1 MGIDPKTIIERPD
14 GSTIEFGKLKVRDQ
28 LAHEFVAANIPA
40 AESLKELIAGFKL
53 KVVAELM
60 AHRDMMLRDY
70 GVQVGGKGGNI
81 TLKTADGKMAVKFTV
96 QKFIEFGPELEAAKA
111 LIFECMNEWSEDA
124 GAEIREIVAQV
135 FQLNKNGRIDTQGI
149 LGLRKLAITDERWVK
164 AMAAI
169 DDAIR
174 TDREASYLNFYL
186 IDPATGAETRI
197 PLDIAKV

>member
-70 GVQVGGKGGNI
+70 GVQVGGKGGGRPDF
-81 TLKTADGKMAVKFTV
+81 AQAGGDDPDGLD
-96 QKFIEFGPELEAAKA
+96 GA
-111 LIFECMNEWSEDA
+111 LASVESWV
-124 GAEIREIVAQV
+124 RE
-135 FQLNKNGRIDTQGI
+135 QLG
-149 LGLRKLAITDERWVK
+149 
-164 AMAAI
+164 
-169 DDAIR
+169 
-174 TDREASYLNFYL
+174 
-186 IDPATGAETRI
+186 
-197 PLDIAKV
+197 